1 MTGETELIGR
11 YFVDLGAH
19 RDDVRLGI
27 GDDAAIT
34 SVPAGS
40 ELLLTTDTLVEG
52 VHFLP
57 GSAAHSVGHRALAVN
72 LSDIAAMAA
81 TPAWA
86 LLSLTLPAVDE
97 SWLAGFA
104 DGFGALAREH
114 QIALVG
120 GNLSRGPLAITV
132 QLAGLVQRGRALLR
146 SGGAAGDLLCVTG
159 TAGDAAAALAMQLG
173 SLESR
178 DSAALRHRFE
188 YPTPRVALGQ
198 RLYGL
203 ASACIDLSDGVLA
216 DLTRLAAASG
226 VGAVIDIDALPL
238 SKALAEAAGADA
250 WRYALQG
257 GEDYELGLSVPATRL
272 GALQAAADAT
282 GVPCQVVGRLR
293 AGAGMELRRAGNVI
307 QFSSSGFDHFAD

>member
-11 YFVDLGAH
+11 YFVGLGAR

-34 SVPAGS
+34 SVPEGS

-97 SWLAGFA
+97 SWLADFA
-104 DGFGALAREH
+104 AGFGALAREH
-114 QIALVG
+114 QVALVG
-120 GNLSRGPLAITV
+120 GNLSRGPLTITV
-132 QLAGLVQRGRALLR
+132 QLAGLVPRGRAVLR
-146 SGGAAGDLLCVTG
+146 SGAAADDLLCVTG
-159 TAGDAAAALAMQLG
+159 TAGDAAASLAIQLG
-173 SLESR
+173 SLKAR

-188 YPTPRVALGQ
+188 YPAPRVALGQ
-198 RLYGL
+198 RLHGL

-226 VGAVIDIDALPL
+226 VGGVIDIDALPL
-238 SKALAEAAGADA
+238 SAALTEVAGADA
-250 WRYALQG
+250 WRYALLG
-257 GEDYELGLSVPATRL
+257 GEDYELGLSVPATRFSV
-272 GALQAAADAT
+272 LQAAAAAT

-293 AGAGMELRRAGNVI
+293 AGAGMELRHAGNVI
-307 QFSSSGFDHFAD
+307 QFSHSGFDHFAR